1 MNKHNTLFGQMLE
14 ALKKGDRG
22 AMDRGTMDRGSFN
35 DSEFH
40 RMSRAGS
47 EFVTQYSPSF

>member
-1 MNKHNTLFGQMLE
+1 MLE
-14 ALKKGDRG
+14 ALKKG
-22 AMDRGTMDRGSFN
+22 DRGTMDRGSFN

-47 EFVTQYSPSF
+47 EFVTQYSRVFEKKV

>member
-14 ALKKGDRG
+14 ALKKG
-22 AMDRGTMDRGSFN
+22 DRGTMDRGSFN

-47 EFVTQYSPSF
+47 EFVTQYSRVFEKKV

>member
-1 MNKHNTLFGQMLE
+1 MLE

-22 AMDRGTMDRGSFN
+22 AMDRGAMDRGSFN